1 MVRVGF
7 VTCVRLGLS
16 CMQAIYDAGGELSI
30 ACTLADDLAAHKAGR
45 VFIDDFCGRRE
56 IPLAKCRNVNDPAT
70 LSFFQEAR
78 LDWLFIVGWS
88 QIARAGVLTAPR
100 LGVLGMHPTLLPEGR
115 GRAAIPWAILRGL
128 SQTGVSLF
136 KLDHG
141 IDTGPIIAQ
150 VLVPVA
156 ARETATTLYSKIN
169 IAHRTVL
176 VNAWPDIAAGTAK
189 LVPQNERDASVWP
202 ARTPSD
208 GRIDATS
215 SLEEA
220 DRLVRAT
227 TRPYP
232 GAFMD
237 AAGGRL
243 RIWSAVPYRDSP
255 PPRLV
260 REGEYWRVPVRDGY
274 LLVDDG
280 ELESNGG
287 PD

>member
-7 VTCVRLGLS
+7 VTCVSLGMS
-16 CMQAIYDAGGELSI
+16 CMEAIYDAGGELSV
-30 ACTLADDLAAHKAGR
+30 ACTLADDLAARKAGR
-45 VFIDDFCGRRE
+45 VYIDDFCGHRD
-56 IPLAKCRNVNDPAT
+56 IPLAKCRNLNEPAT
-70 LSFFQEAR
+70 LSFLQEAR

-88 QIARAGVLTAPR
+88 QIARAGVLAAPR

-115 GRAAIPWAILRGL
+115 GRAAVPWAILRGL
-128 SQTGVSLF
+128 SRTGVSLF
-136 KLDHG
+136 KLDPG
-141 IDTGPIIAQ
+141 VDTGPIIAQ
-150 VLVPVA
+150 ALVPVA

-169 IAHRTVL
+169 TAHRTL
-176 VNAWPDIAAGTAK
+176 LLDAWPEIAAGTAK
-189 LVPQNERDASVWP
+189 PVPQNERYASVWP

-208 GRIDATS
+208 GRILATS

-232 GAFMD
+232 GAFID

-243 RIWSAVPYRDSP
+243 RIWSAVPYKEVP

-260 REGEYWRVPVRDGY
+260 RDGEHWRVPLCDGY

-280 ELESNGG
+280 EFESNDG
-287 PD
+287 PG